1 MQQVIV
7 YRSQVEANMDQ
18 WLTSGDGVLYI
29 IGAILFVCIF
39 YGFNQVVE
47 KMYGV
52 RRAQSTTYYQMVV
65 ALIAVISIVHFFL

>member
-7 YRSQVEANMDQ
+7 YRSQAEANMDQ
-18 WLTSGDGVLYI
+18 WLMNGDGVLYI

-47 KMYGV
+47 KMYGFC
-52 RRAQSTTYYQMVV
+52 RAQSTTYYQMAV
-65 ALIAVISIVHFFL
+65 ALIAAISIVHFVL